1 MDTCKE
7 EDQESTI
14 RFIMRQTNYDKETI
28 LEKLKEHENNIEKII
43 REFHGLSLEKK
54 DDFQGSNNQKIFK
67 TIREYF

>member
-1 MDTCKE
+1 
-7 EDQESTI
+7 
-14 RFIMRQTNYDKETI
+14 MRQTNYDKETI